1 MNHDL
6 DKMSLPKSS
15 RNQELEVISK
25 RIFEPLFDVERFIL
39 KSEIID
45 NGIDYR
51 CEIKYKGKVTG
62 FSFNFQLKSKEKDE
76 PLKTGTYS
84 KSFEVSNIE
93 YLVNNTHPAFY
104 GFYIFENDS
113 FYYEYL
119 DEFISNLKRN
129 NPEWESQ
136 HNHTLNFS
144 KKLDKQAVNE
154 IYQITLD
161 RGLLFR
167 KINCSLI
174 DRLSQGDLTSNITI
188 DFNYNVTDESE
199 IIINVEKF
207 GFELINQSNW
217 NKVIELHNKTIH
229 SSKFSAKYNMIVGL
243 AYYYTSDYLTSLKY
257 LKDAIRDKQNLVIE
271 LQNHLVFIIS
281 SIKLLLFMIT
291 KEEYEKIISTIEPD
305 KHISFHIEIDKALEV
320 QKEKI
325 FKTENFRVEEFE
337 DCLKSIISNVDA
349 SLHVKLRA
357 KSELLIYEGNIAIQE
372 YNRHIC
378 GINAFEESLFVN
390 YEYRKKVNDE
400 LQYLFSDIEQQY
412 SELFKELKASN
423 NHFAFYYLLT
433 YKQKYDF
440 QKYST
445 FEILKLVKEPI
456 IVDYSENFDGILN
469 RLDSC
474 LEYFSKIGHIEN
486 QLFVKSIK
494 YEVLH
499 YLKKYELADFL
510 INELENSVELIDIKN
525 LKKQL
530 DFIKNGGT
538 NHQMLQKLLDDN
550 INNPKEKIEQL
561 KLELIHI
568 DEKEKNI
575 NLNREN
581 YFQVNLF
588 PIGDFFVPKNN
599 LEQFYKIFEIKK
611 DKLKEQFKLMFELG
625 VVPVVNTYVF
635 PIKQE
640 GPLKGNLE
648 YKGFENFMNMYNA
661 RKKFFENNF
670 YRVKNNK

>member
-25 RIFEPLFDVERFIL
+25 RIFEQLFDVERFIL

-51 CEIKYKGKVTG
+51 CEIKYNGKVTG
-62 FSFNFQLKSKEKDE
+62 FCFNFQLKSKEKNE
-76 PLKTGTYS
+76 PLKNDTYS
-84 KSFEVSNIE
+84 KSFEVSNIQ

-104 GFYIFENDS
+104 GFYVVESDA

-119 DEFISNLKRN
+119 NDFIADLKTN
-129 NPEWESQ
+129 NKDWEKQ

-144 KKLDKQAVNE
+144 KKLDKQAVDE

-161 RGLLFR
+161 RGLLYR

-174 DRLSQGDLTSNITI
+174 DRLSLGDLTSNITI

-243 AYYYTSDYLTSLKY
+243 AYYYTCDYLTSLKY
-257 LKDAIRDKQNLVIE
+257 LKDAISDKQSLEIE
-271 LQNHLVFIIS
+271 LQNHLIFIIS

-291 KEEYEKIISTIEPD
+291 KEEYEKIISTIKPD
-305 KHISFHIEIDKALEV
+305 KHISFHIEIDKAIEDL
-320 QKEKI
+320 KEKI

-378 GINAFEESLFVN
+378 RINAFEESLFVN

-469 RLDSC
+469 HLDSC

-494 YEVLH
+494 YEILH

-510 INELENSVELIDIKN
+510 INELENSVELIDVKN

-530 DFIKNGGT
+530 DFIKDGGT

-561 KLELIHI
+561 RLELIHI

-588 PIGDFFVPKNN
+588 PIGEFFVPKNN
-599 LEQFYKIFEIKK
+599 LEQFYKIFDIKK
-611 DKLKEQFKLMFELG
+611 VKLKEQFKFMFDLG
-625 VVPVVNTYVF
+625 VIPVVNTYVF

-640 GPLKGNLE
+640 GFLKGNLE
-648 YKGFENFMNMYNA
+648 YKGFENYLNMFNA
-661 RKKFFENNF
+661 RKKFFENKF
-670 YRVKNNK
+670 YKVKNK

>member
-51 CEIKYKGKVTG
+51 CEIKYNGKVTG

-84 KSFEVSNIE
+84 KSFELSNIQ

-104 GFYIFENDS
+104 GFYIVENDS

-119 DEFISNLKRN
+119 DEFVLNLKRN
-129 NPEWESQ
+129 NPKWESQ

-144 KKLDKQAVNE
+144 KKLDKQAVDE
-154 IYQITLD
+154 IYKITFD
-161 RGLLFR
+161 RGRLYR

-188 DFNYNVTDESE
+188 DFNDNVTDESE
-199 IIINVEKF
+199 IIKSLEKF
-207 GFELINQSNW
+207 GFELINQFNW
-217 NKVIELHNKTIH
+217 NKVIELHSKTTQ
-229 SSKFSAKYNMIVGL
+229 SCKFPAKYNTIIGL
-243 AYYYTSDYLTSLKY
+243 AYYYKSDYLTSLKY
-257 LKDAIRDKQNLVIE
+257 LKDAMNYKQNLVIE
-271 LQNHLVFIIS
+271 LQNHLIFIIS
-281 SIKLLLFMIT
+281 SVKLLLFMIT
-291 KEEYEKIISTIEPD
+291 KEEYDNIISNLVQD
-305 KHISFHIEIDKALEV
+305 KHISFHIEIEKAIDDL
-320 QKEKI
+320 KEKV
-325 FKTENFRVEEFE
+325 FKTENYRVQEFE

-349 SLHVKLRA
+349 SIHVKLRA

-378 GINAFEESLFVN
+378 RINAFEVSLVVN
-390 YEYRKKVNDE
+390 YEYRKKINAE
-400 LQYLFSDIEQQY
+400 LQYLFSDIEHQY
-412 SELFKELKASN
+412 NMLFEEIKSSN
-423 NHFAFYYLLT
+423 NHFAFYNLLT
-433 YKQKYDF
+433 NKQRYDF
-440 QKYST
+440 HKYST
-445 FEILKLVKEPI
+445 FEILKLVKDPMI
-456 IVDYSENFDGILN
+456 FDFSENYDMIIKL
-469 RLDSC
+469 LESC
-474 LEYFSKIGHIEN
+474 FEYYFKIGHIQN
-486 QLFVKSIK
+486 QIFCKSIK

-499 YLKKYELADFL
+499 YLKRFELADL
-510 INELENSVELIDIKN
+510 LMNELEESVELIDIKN
-525 LKKQL
+525 LKNQL
-530 DFIKNGGT
+530 EFIKNGGT
-538 NHQMLQKLLDDN
+538 NHQMLQKLLDDS

-561 KLELIHI
+561 RLELIHI
-568 DEKEKNI
+568 DKNEEYK
-575 NLNREN
+575 NLNKED

-599 LEQFYKIFEIKK
+599 LEEFYKIFDIKK
-611 DKLKEQFKLMFELG
+611 DKLKEKFKFMFDLG
-625 VVPVVNTYVF
+625 VIPVVNTYVF

-640 GPLKGNLE
+640 GFLQGNLE
-648 YKGFENFMNMYNA
+648 YKSFENYLNMFNA
-661 RKKFFENNF
+661 RKKFFENKF

>member
-6 DKMSLPKSS
+6 DKIPLPESS

-39 KSEIID
+39 KPETTD

-51 CEIKYKGKVTG
+51 CEIKYNGKVTG
-62 FSFNFQLKSKEKDE
+62 FGFNFQLKSKEKNE
-76 PLKTGTYS
+76 PLKNGTYS
-84 KSFEVSNIE
+84 KSFELSNIQ

-104 GFYIFENDS
+104 GFYIVENDV
-113 FYYEYL
+113 FYFEYL
-119 DEFISNLKRN
+119 DEFISNLKKN
-129 NPEWESQ
+129 NPTWESQ
-136 HNHTLNFS
+136 QNHTLNFS
-144 KKLDKQAVNE
+144 KKLDKQAVDK
-154 IYQITLD
+154 IYQIALD
-161 RGLLFR
+161 RGLLYR

-174 DRLSQGDLTSNITI
+174 NRLSQGNLTSNITI
-188 DFNYNVTDESE
+188 DFNDNVTDESE
-199 IIINVEKF
+199 IIKNVEKF

-217 NKVIELHNKTIH
+217 NKVIELHSKTNQ
-229 SSKFSAKYNMIVGL
+229 SCKFSAKYNMIVGL
-243 AYYYTSDYLTSLKY
+243 AYYYKSDYLTSLKY
-257 LKDAIRDKQNLVIE
+257 LKDAMRDKENLVIE

-320 QKEKI
+320 LKEKI

-337 DCLKSIISNVDA
+337 DCLKSIISNIDA

-378 GINAFEESLFVN
+378 RINAFEESLFVN

-412 SELFKELKASN
+412 SVLFEELKASN

-440 QKYST
+440 HKYST

-456 IVDYSENFDGILN
+456 IVDYSENFNSILN

-474 LEYFSKIGHIEN
+474 LEFFTKIEHVEN

-494 YEVLH
+494 YEILH
-499 YLKKYELADFL
+499 YLKRYELADLL
-510 INELENSVELIDIKN
+510 INELESSVELIDIKN

-530 DFIKNGGT
+530 DFIKKGGT
-538 NHQMLQKLLDDN
+538 NHQMLQKLLDDS
-550 INNPKEKIEQL
+550 INNPREKIEQL
-561 KLELIHI
+561 RLELIHI

-575 NLNREN
+575 NLNKED

-599 LEQFYKIFEIKK
+599 LEQFFEIFEIKK
-611 DKLKEQFKLMFELG
+611 NKLKEQFKFMFELG
-625 VVPVVNTYVF
+625 TIPKVNTYVF

-648 YKGFENFMNMYNA
+648 YKGFESFINMYNA
-661 RKKFFENNF
+661 RKKFFENKF
-670 YRVKNNK
+670 YRVN

>member
-51 CEIKYKGKVTG
+51 CEIKYNGKVTG
-62 FSFNFQLKSKEKDE
+62 FCFNFQLKSKEKNE
-76 PLKTGTYS
+76 PLKNDTYS

-104 GFYIFENDS
+104 GFYIVENDS

-144 KKLDKQAVNE
+144 KKLDKQAVDE

-161 RGLLFR
+161 RGLLYR

-199 IIINVEKF
+199 IINNVEKF

-229 SSKFSAKYNMIVGL
+229 NRKFSAKYNMIVGL

-257 LKDAIRDKQNLVIE
+257 LKDAIRDKQSLEIE
-271 LQNHLVFIIS
+271 LQNHLIFIIS

-291 KEEYEKIISTIEPD
+291 KEEYEKIISTIKPD
-305 KHISFHIEIDKALEV
+305 KHISFHIEIDKATEDL
-320 QKEKI
+320 KEKI

-337 DCLKSIISNVDA
+337 DCLKSIISNIDA

-357 KSELLIYEGNIAIQE
+357 KSELLIYEGNIAIQK

-378 GINAFEESLFVN
+378 RINAFEESLFVN
-390 YEYRKKVNDE
+390 YEYRKKINNE
-400 LQYLFSDIEQQY
+400 LHSLFSDIEHQY
-412 SELFKELKASN
+412 SMLFEEVKASN
-423 NHFAFYYLLT
+423 NHFAYYYLLT
-433 YKQKYDF
+433 NKQKYDF
-440 QKYST
+440 HKYST

-456 IVDYSENFDGILN
+456 IIDYSENYDKILN
-469 RLDSC
+469 LLESC
-474 LEYFSKIGHIEN
+474 LEFFTKIGHIEN
-486 QLFVKSIK
+486 QIFTKSIK

-499 YLKKYELADFL
+499 YLKRYELADFL
-510 INELENSVELIDIKN
+510 INELEESVELIDINN
-525 LKKQL
+525 LKNQL

-538 NHQMLQKLLDDN
+538 NHQMLQKLLDDS
-550 INNPKEKIEQL
+550 INNPKEMIEQL
-561 KLELIHI
+561 RLELIHI
-568 DEKEKNI
+568 DKNEEYE
-575 NLNREN
+575 NLNKED
-581 YFQVNLF
+581 YFKLTLF

-599 LEQFYKIFEIKK
+599 LEQFFEIFEIKK
-611 DKLKEQFKLMFELG
+611 NKLREQFKSMFDLG

-640 GPLKGNLE
+640 GFLQGNLE
-648 YKGFENFMNMYNA
+648 YKGFENYLNMFNA
-661 RKKFFENNF
+661 RKKFFENKF
-670 YRVKNNK
+670 YKVKNK

>member
-1 MNHDL
+1 
-6 DKMSLPKSS
+6 
-15 RNQELEVISK
+15 
-25 RIFEPLFDVERFIL
+25 
-39 KSEIID
+39 
-45 NGIDYR
+45 
-51 CEIKYKGKVTG
+51 
-62 FSFNFQLKSKEKDE
+62 
-76 PLKTGTYS
+76 
-84 KSFEVSNIE
+84 
-93 YLVNNTHPAFY
+93 
-104 GFYIFENDS
+104 
-113 FYYEYL
+113 
-119 DEFISNLKRN
+119 
-129 NPEWESQ
+129 
-136 HNHTLNFS
+136 
-144 KKLDKQAVNE
+144 
-154 IYQITLD
+154 
-161 RGLLFR
+161 
-167 KINCSLI
+167 
-174 DRLSQGDLTSNITI
+174 
-188 DFNYNVTDESE
+188 
-199 IIINVEKF
+199 
-207 GFELINQSNW
+207 
-217 NKVIELHNKTIH
+217 
-229 SSKFSAKYNMIVGL
+229 
-243 AYYYTSDYLTSLKY
+243 
-257 LKDAIRDKQNLVIE
+257 
-271 LQNHLVFIIS
+271 
-281 SIKLLLFMIT
+281 MIT
-291 KEEYEKIISTIEPD
+291 KEEYEKIISTIKPD
-305 KHISFHIEIDKALEV
+305 KHISFHIEIDKAIEDL
-320 QKEKI
+320 KEKI

-378 GINAFEESLFVN
+378 RINAFEESLFVN

-469 RLDSC
+469 HLDSC

-494 YEVLH
+494 YEILH

-510 INELENSVELIDIKN
+510 INELENSVELIDVKN

-530 DFIKNGGT
+530 DFIKDGGT

-561 KLELIHI
+561 RLELIHI

-588 PIGDFFVPKNN
+588 PIGEFFVPKNN
-599 LEQFYKIFEIKK
+599 LEQFYKIFDIKK
-611 DKLKEQFKLMFELG
+611 VKLKEQFKFMFELG

-648 YKGFENFMNMYNA
+648 YKGFENFMNMYSA
-661 RKKFFENNF
+661 RKKFFENKF
-670 YRVKNNK
+670 YKSKNNQ